1 MPKSKPGK
9 NGVWRNRRNKRFMRI
24 YTYFALNYL
33 FFHLLPGRSRTQSAR
48 YAIRHPLCC
57 GTNSNIMERVCVYP
71 QDIVNCTGKSLRY
84 AQKVLQD
91 LRTVLKKEK
100 HQLITKQELAAYLDI
115 DENLIKLR

>member
-1 MPKSKPGK
+1 
-9 NGVWRNRRNKRFMRI
+9 
-24 YTYFALNYL
+24 
-33 FFHLLPGRSRTQSAR
+33 
-48 YAIRHPLCC
+48 
-57 GTNSNIMERVCVYP
+57 MERVCVYP

-91 LRTVLKKEK
+91 LRIVLKKEK

>member
-1 MPKSKPGK
+1 
-9 NGVWRNRRNKRFMRI
+9 
-24 YTYFALNYL
+24 
-33 FFHLLPGRSRTQSAR
+33 
-48 YAIRHPLCC
+48 
-57 GTNSNIMERVCVYP
+57 MERVCVYP

-115 DENLIKLR
+115 DEDKIKLL